1 MFREP
6 ESTEPKSTTKTDP
19 LAPARSTIRRQR
31 TVRYHPHIRDHS
43 SSSRSRTH
51 GRSREADRRSLLAAI
66 RRGDSG
72 VGSTRLNDNDDF
84 DIEVEADIAHAE
96 ASQRRRLQSGRALL
110 RDALSYERPGR
121 RMRAPRGNFSAD
133 NMAPP
138 RPTVPDNRRY
148 LEARSG
154 SRQSNTNGI
163 APFPRPDVQS
173 PVSEY
178 MPTPPYTS
186 GDASNGSS
194 PLGSTAPIAA
204 TSLTPRFAPAHRLD
218 DTVEMSFR
226 EFVARQGIDMARGV
240 DRPRSADLDEI
251 PTLRRTERRGALNS
265 SRASREA
272 ASVAVDG
279 LGDRR
284 RSFSPEDDTWETL
297 LTTMTPDDR
306 LPSVHSS
313 FTSAT
318 ASASSLSSNSTSSYG
333 TLATAPSTA
342 TETLDNA
349 YPTICD
355 NTDSEG
361 SGTEIE
367 HNIDGEDSVV
377 EDFRA
382 RESSTYSS
390 THAHA
395 HAPRT
400 SRHLDHAEQHDR
412 QRRIFEREEELR
424 RIQANLDRLE
434 RQVPQEWWV
443 AAGLERR
450 NFHGRAG
457 RERL

>member
-6 ESTEPKSTTKTDP
+6 EATEHKSTIKTDP
-19 LAPARSTIRRQR
+19 SAPARSTIRRQR

-66 RRGDSG
+66 HRGDSG
-72 VGSTRLNDNDDF
+72 IGSTRLNDNDDF
-84 DIEVEADIAHAE
+84 DIEIEADIAHAE

-121 RMRAPRGNFSAD
+121 RMRVPRGTFSAD

-138 RPTVPDNRRY
+138 RPTVPDTRRY
-148 LEARSG
+148 LEARSV
-154 SRQSNTNGI
+154 SRQGNGNGFV
-163 APFPRPDVQS
+163 PLPRSDVQS

-186 GDASNGSS
+186 GDASTGSS
-194 PLGSTAPIAA
+194 PLGSTAPMAA

-218 DTVEMSFR
+218 DTVEISFR
-226 EFVARQGIDMARGV
+226 EFVARQGQGTDTPRGV
-240 DRPRSADLDEI
+240 DRPRSADLDEL
-251 PTLRRTERRGALNS
+251 PPLRRTDRRSVLDSA
-265 SRASREA
+265 RAVREA
-272 ASVAVDG
+272 ALVAVDG

-306 LPSVHSS
+306 LPSIHSS

-318 ASASSLSSNSTSSYG
+318 ASASSLSSNSASSYG

-342 TETLDNA
+342 TETVSNA

-355 NTDSEG
+355 ITDSEG
-361 SGTEIE
+361 YGTEDE
-367 HNIDGEDSVV
+367 HYADGQDLNV

-382 RESSTYSS
+382 RELSSHSS

-395 HAPRT
+395 SRT
-400 SRHLDHAEQHDR
+400 SRHLDRAEQHDR
-412 QRRIFEREEELR
+412 QRRILEREEELR
-424 RIQANLDRLE
+424 QIQANLDRLE

-450 NFHGRAG
+450 SLHGRPG